1 MTISFGQST
10 TPDDMRIYAI
20 GDVHGYLELLKNI
33 HRKIRADLHDI
44 AGKQYKIVFLGD
56 YIDRGPDSAGCAQF
70 LLDLMLEDEH
80 VICLKGN
87 HEDKLEKFL
96 ANPQELANSFF
107 GYGGVECTMSYGVD
121 MTAYKDIYK
130 DAGKIRAELDKK
142 ISSDH
147 KQFYSE
153 LPKSV
158 TFGDYLFAHA
168 GVRPGVPLD
177 EQSEDDLMWIR
188 SEFISNDELYDK
200 VIVHGHTPQY
210 PMEIL
215 TNRVN
220 VDTCAYDTGVL
231 SCLVLEGTSHKV
243 IEAT

>member
-1 MTISFGQST
+1 MTISFGQSA

-20 GDVHGYLELLKNI
+20 GDVHGYLDLLKSI
-33 HRKIRADLHDI
+33 HKKIKADLHDI
-44 AGKQYKIVFLGD
+44 GDKQYRIVFLGD

-70 LLDLMLEDEH
+70 LLDLMLEDKH

-96 ANPQELANSFF
+96 ANPLELANSFF
-107 GYGGVECTMSYGVD
+107 GYGGIECAMSYGVD
-121 MTAYKDIYK
+121 MAAYKDAQK
-130 DAGKIRAELDKK
+130 DTSEVREELNKK

-153 LPKSV
+153 LEKSV
-158 TFGDYLFAHA
+158 SFGDYFFTHA
-168 GVRPGVPLD
+168 GVRPGVALD
-177 EQSEDDLMWIR
+177 KQSDDDLMWIR
-188 SEFISNDELYDK
+188 SEFVSNDELYDK

-215 TNRVN
+215 PNRVN

-231 SCLVLEGTSHKV
+231 SCLVLEGTRHKV